1 MSQLEAFLSSIK
13 ECQTITFSSQNPM
26 IKTLT
31 LSIIV
36 DEFLSS
42 KQQVQY
48 VDLDLQYSSMFTN
61 SLDHR
66 HLASETLQMFRSRD
80 LQTVDL
86 VISLL
91 NSQVRKGGIIVVD
104 SINTLQMLLHESE
117 HRIDFVKSNHEAAIL
132 ITLIQEFACRYSKAL
147 ILANVMR
154 SRPRKGQDFRLWDM
168 ELSGGRVIKFKSDVI
183 LSVSRSID
191 KLQNDKIWKVDVAV
205 ESVLERN
212 KGAFKE
218 GQSFTFTLRSFT

>member
-1 MSQLEAFLSSIK
+1 
-13 ECQTITFSSQNPM
+13 M
-26 IKTLT
+26 IKTST

-36 DEFLSS
+36 DGFVSRE
-42 KQQVQY
+42 QQVQY

-66 HLASETLQMFRSRD
+66 QLASETLQVFRSRD

-104 SINTLQMLLHESE
+104 SINTLQMLLQERE

-132 ITLIQEFACRYSKAL
+132 ITLIQEFACRHSKAL
-147 ILANVMR
+147 ILANVIR

-183 LSVSRSID
+183 LSVARSID
-191 KLQNDKIWKVDVAV
+191 KLQSDKIWKVDVAV

-212 KGAFKE
+212 KGTFKE